1 MENELPKRKQ
11 NRLQNF
17 DYSTNGAYFITICT
31 REHKCILSHIT
42 PAVGA
47 DIIRPYNQTNRYCA
61 DIIRPCTVKLTKYG
75 RIVKNGV
82 DNITKIYPN
91 CLVNYFVIMPNH
103 VHLIITINNVGGRMI
118 SAPTVIGQFKRYVS
132 KQSGISIWQKGFYDH
147 IIRDEDDYITKA
159 QYIENNPAKW
169 TEDKYYNNN

>member
-1 MENELPKRKQ
+1 MKNELPKRKA

-31 REHKCILSHIT
+31 HEHKCILSHIT
-42 PAVGA
+42 SVG
-47 DIIRPYNQTNRYCA
+47 A

-75 RIVKNGV
+75 KIVKNGV
-82 DNITKIYPN
+82 KNITKIYPN
-91 CLVNYFVIMPNH
+91 CLVDYFVIMPNH
-103 VHLIITINNVGGRMI
+103 VHLIITINNVGERMI

-132 KQSGISIWQKGFYDH
+132 KQSGISIWQTGFYDH

-169 TEDKYYNNN
+169 TEDKYYSNR

>member
-1 MENELPKRKQ
+1 MYRK
-11 NRLQNF
+11 
-17 DYSTNGAYFITICT
+17 
-31 REHKCILSHIT
+31 
-42 PAVGA
+42 
-47 DIIRPYNQTNRYCA
+47 
-61 DIIRPCTVKLTKYG
+61 VKLTKYG

-147 IIRDEDDYITKA
+147 IIRDEDDYLTKA